1 MSAFVSLSLRR
12 CAMVAKLLIT
22 ARSMGRKGVF
32 ARVVYEA
39 IRRPFDQQL
48 FYWQLQKIVDAPTKN
63 S

>member
-1 MSAFVSLSLRR
+1 
-12 CAMVAKLLIT
+12 MVAKLLIT